1 MTAAAASAL
10 GQSAAIDPES
20 SSLRVVAFDPDSVL
34 QLMPSAPREL
44 IDEAYW
50 VLAARVKRLS
60 GSSNET
66 THRYPLQGLPD
77 GENYQTNSR
86 AHSQYID
93 ALNIA
98 YERAKRGPAP
108 AASSDVAATSTPRR
122 RRGWRRGWRRYRW
135 LCSGNFEAKNRDRR

>member
-10 GQSAAIDPES
+10 EPAAVIDPDS
-20 SSLRVVAFDPDSVL
+20 SSRHVVAFDADHVL
-34 QLMPSAPREL
+34 QLTPSAPPEL

-50 VLAARVKRLS
+50 VLAARLKRMS
-60 GSSNET
+60 ESNET
-66 THRYPLQGLPD
+66 TAGDTRQGLPE

-86 AHSQYID
+86 AHSRYID

-108 AASSDVAATSTPRR
+108 AA
-122 RRGWRRGWRRYRW
+122 
-135 LCSGNFEAKNRDRR
+135 